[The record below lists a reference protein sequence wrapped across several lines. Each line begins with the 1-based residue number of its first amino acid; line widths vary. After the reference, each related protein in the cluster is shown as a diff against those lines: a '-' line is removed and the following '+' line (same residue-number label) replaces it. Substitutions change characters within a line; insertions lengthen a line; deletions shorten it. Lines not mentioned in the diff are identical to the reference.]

1 MSNKAK
7 QVARL
12 KSLPADFTWDEA
24 TRVLKLCSFEQLKSK
39 GGSGRKFRHTSGVK
53 FFAHEPHP
61 EPILKKYALE
71 DLIEA
76 LQNAGEIE

>member
-7 QVARL
+7 LVARL
-12 KSLPADFTWDEA
+12 KTFPTDFTWDEA
-24 TRVLKLCSFEQLKSK
+24 TRLLKLCNFTKLPS
-39 GGSGRKFRHTSGVK
+39 GSGSRRKFRHIGGKK
-53 FFAHEPHP
+53 FLAHEPHP

-71 DLIEA
+71 DLLEA